1 MRKAVVIVGGGA
13 RTAEK
18 EVKKYLK
25 NTGFPFVATW
35 AALDMFTHDYPNHIG
50 TFGITGS
57 KAGNKAVQE
66 ADFLLVLG
74 SRLDTH
80 QTGSD
85 PSKFAPKAYTVVVDI
100 DPTELN
106 KKNDLHIAEKLNM
119 TVKEF
124 INEYSKSLQVYG
136 RAFKTLRRRRHYNY

>member
-1 MRKAVVIVGGGA
+1 MKTIVIVGAGA

-18 EVKKYLK
+18 EVKHYLDR
-25 NTGFPFVATW
+25 TGFHFVATW
-35 AALDMFTHDYPNHIG
+35 GAVDMFTHDYPNYLG

-57 KAGNKAVQE
+57 IVGNKAVQE
-66 ADFLLVLG
+66 AEYLLVLG

-85 PSKFAPKAYTVVVDI
+85 PSKFAPNAHITVVDI
-100 DPTELN
+100 DLTELN
-106 KKNDLHIAEKLNM
+106 KNNGLHIDDKLNM

-124 INEYSKSLQVYG
+124 IDE
-136 RAFKTLRRRRHYNY
+136 RC

>member
-1 MRKAVVIVGGGA
+1 MKTVAIVGGGA

-18 EVKKYLK
+18 EVKRYLK
-25 NTGFPFVATW
+25 RTRFPFVATW
-35 AALDMFTHDYPNHIG
+35 AALDMFTYDYPNYIG

-57 KAGNKAVQE
+57 IAGNKAVQE
-66 ADFLLVLG
+66 ANLLLVLG

-85 PSKFAPKAYTVVVDI
+85 PSKFAPNAWKVVVDI
-100 DPTELN
+100 DPSELN
-106 KKNDLHIAEKLNM
+106 KKNGLRIAEKFNI

-124 INEYSKSLQVYG
+124 IDAYFKSL
-136 RAFKTLRRRRHYNY
+136 